1 MTNQQPTDII
11 EIGGVKYQR
20 MTNQQPTDIIE
31 IGGVKYQRMEDPKPQ
46 TLYDALE
53 LPYFTIV
60 VGGVKYQRMEDPKPQ
75 TLYDALDLPYFTNG
89 YMFNN
94 GQKEWICNVVEKWM
108 PNDDSHD
115 EEEFQLGWNA
125 CLKYLRENIK

>member
-1 MTNQQPTDII
+1 MTNQQLTDII

-31 IGGVKYQRMEDPKPQ
+31 I
-46 TLYDALE
+46 
-53 LPYFTIV
+53 
-60 VGGVKYQRMEDPKPQ
+60 GGVKYQRMEDPKPQ

-115 EEEFQLGWNA
+115 GEEFQLGWNA